1 MVDEETV
8 EIKVVDT
15 WSIEEIVSLYQE
27 GNWWEQGSDTSF
39 IPKLI
44 KQSFVFVVAVDISSG
59 KAIGMGRV
67 LSDGVSDAYIQD
79 VVVSKKWRGHGVGR
93 LIIEK
98 LVSYC
103 LSQNVSWI
111 ALISEPGQEG
121 FYIPL
126 GFTEMKRHTPF
137 KYGTV

>member
-1 MVDEETV
+1 MVDLESV
-8 EIKVVDT
+8 EIKFVDS
-15 WSIEEIVSLYQE
+15 WNSEEIVELYKE
-27 GNWWEQGSDTSF
+27 GSWWDKGSDASF

-44 KQSFVFVVAVDISSG
+44 KQSFVFVVALDVTSG
-59 KAIGMGRV
+59 EAIGMGRV
-67 LSDGVSDAYIQD
+67 ISDGVSDAYIQD

-93 LIIEK
+93 LIIDR

-103 LSQNVSWI
+103 LSHNVAWI
-111 ALISEPGQEG
+111 ALISEPDQEG

-126 GFTEMKRHTPF
+126 GFTEMKRYTPL

>member
-8 EIKVVDT
+8 EMRYVDAWNT
-15 WSIEEIVSLYQE
+15 DEIVSLYKE
-27 GNWWEQGSDTSF
+27 GNWWEQGSDNSF

-44 KQSFVFVVAVDISSG
+44 KQSFVFVVAVDATSG
-59 KAIGMGRV
+59 KTIGMGRV

-79 VVVSKKWRGHGVGR
+79 IVISKKWRGHGLGR

-103 LSQNVSWI
+103 LSHDVSWI

-126 GFTEMKRHTPF
+126 GFTEMKRYTPF